1 MAVWAKKKKDY
12 PFPLYAAAPCR
23 EKDIA
28 RRVGR
33 PAIPMAVWAKKKKG
47 ERRPAIPMAVWAK
60 KDNGYRTPP
69 ASTGGWAGASREE
82 EEEMRPLVGRR
93 L

>member
-28 RRVGR
+28 RRVG
-33 PAIPMAVWAKKKKG
+33 
-47 ERRPAIPMAVWAK
+47 RPAIPMAVWAK